1 MIRTFPRM
9 TTMGAA
15 FLNSKVPVDAIKKH
29 SRNRPTWLVPR
40 CLALLERGGHI
51 IRVREWN
58 ASLSY
63 GTAMA
68 LKKQGVLVG

>member
-1 MIRTFPRM
+1 MIKTFPRM

-15 FLNSKVPVDAIKKH
+15 FVRAAPGPKRLTSMCVNALSK
-29 SRNRPTWLVPR
+29 
-40 CLALLERGGHI
+40 GGHI
-51 IRVREWN
+51 VRVREWN

-63 GTAMA
+63 GTALA

>member
-1 MIRTFPRM
+1 MIKTFPRM

-15 FLNSKVPVDAIKKH
+15 FVNAKVC
-29 SRNRPTWLVPR
+29 RPGPR
-40 CLALLERGGHI
+40 FPAKLANTCVRVLEKGGHI
-51 IRVREWN
+51 VRVREWN